1 MKRRLSVVGIV
12 VMVGLVAPA
21 PSVAQGGREGR
32 GGGRGRGPAAPACTD
47 IACDVQADW
56 ARSAQ
61 LIIGI
66 ADAMPE
72 DKWSYKPT
80 PPQRTF
86 GEQVM
91 HIVTTDLFLLGAL
104 GAKTPAP
111 PINKAA
117 TSKGDVMAALKQSM
131 AYGEAVLKE
140 FNDQTLL
147 ERVPGLFMG
156 PTASRL
162 RIIYFSIAHSQDIY
176 GQMVVYLRLNG
187 VTPPASNRP

>member
-1 MKRRLSVVGIV
+1 MKRRLPVVGIV

-21 PSVAQGGREGR
+21 ASVAQGGREGR

-140 FNDQTLL
+140 FNDQTLV

-176 GQMVVYLRLNG
+176 GQMAVYLRLNG